1 KNFYGNRKGIE
12 VLSPSAVQQLATAI
26 ETKKLVNWQKYMVF
40 ATAGMVIVTAIATIV
55 NYINSGKMIKRNCRT
70 FIKN

>member
-1 KNFYGNRKGIE
+1 
-12 VLSPSAVQQLATAI
+12 
-26 ETKKLVNWQKYMVF
+26 MVF